1 MVHVNYQG
9 RCFEAHPVY
18 PTSTSIAARI
28 RQIIR
33 DAEQIALAGKKNHQN
48 YRFAEAESMKA
59 ALRELANVLDVKG
72 N

>member
-1 MVHVNYQG
+1 MTYVQYQG

-18 PTSTSIAARI
+18 PTSTQIAARL

-33 DAEQIALAGKKNHQN
+33 DAENIARAGKKQHQN

-59 ALRELANVLDVKG
+59 ALRELAATLEG
-72 N
+72 

>member
-18 PTSTSIAARI
+18 PTSTSIAARL

-33 DAEQIALAGKKNHQN
+33 DAESIARAGKKQHQN
-48 YRFAEAESMKA
+48 YRFAEAEAMKA
-59 ALRELANVLDVKG
+59 ALRELAATLEG
-72 N
+72 

>member
-18 PTSTSIAARI
+18 PTSNQIAARL

-33 DAEQIALAGKKNHQN
+33 DAESIARAGKKQHQN
-48 YRFAEAESMKA
+48 YRFAEAEAMKA
-59 ALRELANVLDVKG
+59 ALRELAATLEA
-72 N
+72 

>member
-18 PTSTSIAARI
+18 PTSNQIAARL

-33 DAEQIALAGKKNHQN
+33 DAEQIARAGKKNHQN
-48 YRFAEAESMKA
+48 YRFAEAEAMKA
-59 ALRELANVLDVKG
+59 ALRELAATLEA
-72 N
+72 